1 MKIICVIPA
10 RYASTR
16 FPGKPLANIAGH
28 PMISWVYHR
37 AQAVKEFD
45 DVIVATDDER
55 IFDCV
60 KNFGGNVK
68 MTPDNLQSGTDRVA
82 FVSKE
87 LQVDV
92 VVNLQGDE
100 PLISP
105 QILSDVCKPFD
116 DEKVYMATPV
126 KKVSNMDDLYN
137 KNAAWVVKDKN
148 GDALYFSRAVIPA
161 VHKISHKSEWLNYS
175 TFFKHIGIYAYRK
188 DFLLKLTQLPRV
200 GLEKAEDLE
209 QLRVL
214 ENGFKIRCVETT
226 YQVIN
231 VDEAEDINKVEKAI
245 IKDNVEMDM
254 SNVKM

>member
-37 AQAVKEFD
+37 AKVVKEFD

-68 MTPDNLQSGTDRVA
+68 MTPDDLQSGTDRVA
-82 FVSKE
+82 FVSKDM
-87 LQVDV
+87 QVDV

-105 QILSDVCKPFD
+105 QILSDVCKPFYD
-116 DEKVYMATPV
+116 KNVYMATPV
-126 KKVSNMDDLYN
+126 KNVSDAEDFNN
-137 KNAAWVVKDKN
+137 KNAAWVVKDKK
-148 GDALYFSRAVIPA
+148 GDALYFSRTVIPA
-161 VHKISHKSEWLNYS
+161 VHKVRNLSEWLNYS

-188 DFLLKLTQLPRV
+188 DFLLKLSELTRE
-200 GLEKAEDLE
+200 GLEKSEDLE

-214 ENGFKIRCVETT
+214 ENGYNIRCVETS
-226 YQVIN
+226 YQAVN
-231 VDEAEDINKVEKAI
+231 VDVPEDIIKVENI
-245 IKDNVEMDM
+245 IKKNNIKLDP
-254 SNVKM
+254 